1 MKSEIILN
9 LIKRLPSAFPTA
21 LDSTAEKLPI
31 GERVTYALQVSLI
44 GMLAVFAVLT
54 IIWGALVLMR
64 IVIEAITKQKNK
76 KSKSSDTVDNT
87 VESPAEA
94 ASLVDSDDE
103 QLVAVITA
111 AVAAARADEAKKVGK
126 TAGGFKVV
134 SFRRTSK

>member
-1 MKSEIILN
+1 MKYEIILDF
-9 LIKRLPSAFPTA
+9 IKRLPAAFTAA
-21 LDSTAEKLPI
+21 LDSTAEKMPI

-76 KSKSSDTVDNT
+76 KNKGSDTNEPAVKVSAEEASSVDY
-87 VESPAEA
+87 
-94 ASLVDSDDE
+94 DDE

-111 AVAAARADEAKKVGK
+111 AVAAARAEKAKKDGRTV
-126 TAGGFKVV
+126 GGFRVV
-134 SFRRTSK
+134 SFKRTLK

>member
-1 MKSEIILN
+1 MKYEIILD
-9 LIKRLPSAFPTA
+9 LIKRLPAAFTAA
-21 LDSTAEKLPI
+21 LDSTAEKMPI

-76 KSKSSDTVDNT
+76 KNKGSDTNEPAVEASAEEASSVDY
-87 VESPAEA
+87 
-94 ASLVDSDDE
+94 DDE

-111 AVAAARADEAKKVGK
+111 AVAAARAEEAKKDGR
-126 TAGGFKVV
+126 TAGGFRVV
-134 SFRRTSK
+134 LFKRTLK

>member
-1 MKSEIILN
+1 MKYEIILD
-9 LIKRLPSAFPTA
+9 LIKRLPTAFTAA
-21 LDSTAEKLPI
+21 LDSTAEKMPI

-76 KSKSSDTVDNT
+76 KNKGSDTNEPAVEASAEEASSVDY
-87 VESPAEA
+87 
-94 ASLVDSDDE
+94 DDE

-111 AVAAARADEAKKVGK
+111 AVAAARADEAKKDGR
-126 TAGGFKVV
+126 TAGGFRVV
-134 SFRRTSK
+134 SFKRTLK

>member
-1 MKSEIILN
+1 MKYEIILDF
-9 LIKRLPSAFPTA
+9 IKRLPAAFTAA
-21 LDSTAEKLPI
+21 LDSTAEKMPI

-76 KSKSSDTVDNT
+76 KNKGSDTNEPAVEASAEEASSVDY
-87 VESPAEA
+87 
-94 ASLVDSDDE
+94 DDE

-111 AVAAARADEAKKVGK
+111 AVAAARADEAKKDGR
-126 TAGGFKVV
+126 TAGGFRVV
-134 SFRRTSK
+134 SFKRTLK

>member
-1 MKSEIILN
+1 MKYEIILDF
-9 LIKRLPSAFPTA
+9 IKRLPAAFTAA
-21 LDSTAEKLPI
+21 LDSTAEKMPI

-76 KSKSSDTVDNT
+76 KNKGSDTNEPAVEVSAEEASSVDY
-87 VESPAEA
+87 
-94 ASLVDSDDE
+94 DDE

-111 AVAAARADEAKKVGK
+111 AVAAARADEAKKDGR
-126 TAGGFKVV
+126 TAGGFRVV
-134 SFRRTSK
+134 SFKRTLK

>member
-1 MKSEIILN
+1 MKYEIILD
-9 LIKRLPSAFPTA
+9 LIKRLPAAFTAA
-21 LDSTAEKLPI
+21 LDSTAEKMPI

-76 KSKSSDTVDNT
+76 KNKGSDTNEPAVEASAEEASSVDY
-87 VESPAEA
+87 
-94 ASLVDSDDE
+94 DDE

-111 AVAAARADEAKKVGK
+111 AVAAARAEEAKKGGR
-126 TAGGFKVV
+126 TAGGFRVV
-134 SFRRTSK
+134 SFKRTLK

>member
-1 MKSEIILN
+1 MKYEIILD
-9 LIKRLPSAFPTA
+9 LIKRLPAAFTAA
-21 LDSTAEKLPI
+21 LDSTAEKMPI

-76 KSKSSDTVDNT
+76 KNKGSDTNEPAVEASAEEASSVDY
-87 VESPAEA
+87 
-94 ASLVDSDDE
+94 DDE

-111 AVAAARADEAKKVGK
+111 AVAAARADEAKKGGR
-126 TAGGFKVV
+126 TAGGFRVV
-134 SFRRTSK
+134 SFKRTLK

>member
-1 MKSEIILN
+1 MKYEIILD
-9 LIKRLPSAFPTA
+9 LIKRLPAAFTAA
-21 LDSTAEKLPI
+21 LDSTAEKMPI

-76 KSKSSDTVDNT
+76 KNKGSDTNEPAVEASADEASSVDY
-87 VESPAEA
+87 
-94 ASLVDSDDE
+94 DDE

-111 AVAAARADEAKKVGK
+111 AVAAARAEKAKKGGR
-126 TAGGFKVV
+126 TAGGFRVV
-134 SFRRTSK
+134 SFKRTLK

>member
-1 MKSEIILN
+1 MKSEIILD
-9 LIKRLPSAFPTA
+9 LIKRLPAAFTAA

-64 IVIEAITKQKNK
+64 IVIETITKQKNK
-76 KSKSSDTVDNT
+76 NNQGSDTDEPA
-87 VESPAEA
+87 VEAPAEA
-94 ASLVDSDDE
+94 ASPVDSDDE

-111 AVAAARADEAKKVGK
+111 AVAAARADEAKKDGK
-126 TAGGFKVV
+126 TAGGFRVV